1 MNKFFN
7 FLNKHAKVVILIV
20 IIITAFFLYEALSI
34 NINADYGAFMPW
46 GEASDSYIG
55 GKGGQLPILSKEV
68 SETLSEN
75 IVIDTTV
82 PISKSVIAST
92 TTHFPKIIEQ
102 TEPDYNRDSDLLV
115 FIESDNLYDTEFLNT
130 LNYCVDALSNTREV
144 SESYSVFDFIT
155 LEKNGTRLQTVPFR
169 VAADPYN
176 WTEKEAETLK
186 RRIDNDP
193 VINSYLV
200 SEDSKAILYTFQIS
214 YVTAEK
220 LAELS
225 AILDPIRDLGA
236 KVYVN
241 GGEVINIKVFEYLQK
256 DLYTL
261 VLLCFLVIILVYYLS
276 FKSKRSVLIPFSLS
290 AIGLI
295 WTFGTMALLDIDI
308 TILNIVTPCMVL
320 TLGSAYAIH
329 VLSEYYAHIQKGENT
344 SPVLATKNVLKT
356 VILACLTT
364 VFGFLSLCISQTEG
378 LKDFG
383 ISVAIGITYCAILAC
398 TYLPAILTIIPIPTD
413 KKIKKLNAGL
423 LEKFVNKIPKFVVK
437 YYLVLILIL
446 VLIFYG
452 FIYVKD
458 KISLDS
464 NYMSYFP
471 ASDPFGQESRYIAQ
485 KMGGTGPFTVTITAP
500 NNEKNF
506 FLDIDN

>member
-130 LNYCVDALSNTREV
+130 LSYCIDALSNTREV
-144 SESYSVFDFIT
+144 STPYSVFDFIT
-155 LEKNGTRLQTVPFR
+155 LEKNGTRLQTVPFN
-169 VAADPYN
+169 VAANPYD

-200 SEDSKAILYTFQIS
+200 SEDSKGILYTFQIA
-214 YVTAEK
+214 YVNADK

-236 KVYVN
+236 KVYLN
-241 GGEVINIKVFEYLQK
+241 GGEVINLKVFEYLQK

-261 VLLCFLVIILVYYLS
+261 VLLCFLV
-276 FKSKRSVLIPFSLS
+276 
-290 AIGLI
+290 
-295 WTFGTMALLDIDI
+295 
-308 TILNIVTPCMVL
+308 
-320 TLGSAYAIH
+320 
-329 VLSEYYAHIQKGENT
+329 
-344 SPVLATKNVLKT
+344 
-356 VILACLTT
+356 
-364 VFGFLSLCISQTEG
+364 
-378 LKDFG
+378 
-383 ISVAIGITYCAILAC
+383 
-398 TYLPAILTIIPIPTD
+398 
-413 KKIKKLNAGL
+413 
-423 LEKFVNKIPKFVVK
+423 
-437 YYLVLILIL
+437 
-446 VLIFYG
+446 
-452 FIYVKD
+452 
-458 KISLDS
+458 
-464 NYMSYFP
+464 SY
-471 ASDPFGQESRYIAQ
+471 
-485 KMGGTGPFTVTITAP
+485 
-500 NNEKNF
+500 
-506 FLDIDN
+506 